1 MARIS
6 CITPLGARWVVV
18 GGASSQQCVFPWSAE
33 TGCGRVFPPA
43 PCTQSDTRFICCSPF
58 VLSFNGLAEKTV
70 NLFKSC
76 FVTLS
81 LILVNL
87 ALQTVVYTF
96 RTWASTNAD
105 DSIKQVMMLL
115 ASLFT
120 SMQITGADTVYKSVA
135 VRLTENE
142 NQ

>member
-1 MARIS
+1 M
-6 CITPLGARWVVV
+6 
-18 GGASSQQCVFPWSAE
+18 
-33 TGCGRVFPPA
+33 
-43 PCTQSDTRFICCSPF
+43 
-58 VLSFNGLAEKTV
+58 
-70 NLFKSC
+70 
-76 FVTLS
+76 
-81 LILVNL
+81 NL
-87 ALQTVVYTF
+87 ALQTVVFTF